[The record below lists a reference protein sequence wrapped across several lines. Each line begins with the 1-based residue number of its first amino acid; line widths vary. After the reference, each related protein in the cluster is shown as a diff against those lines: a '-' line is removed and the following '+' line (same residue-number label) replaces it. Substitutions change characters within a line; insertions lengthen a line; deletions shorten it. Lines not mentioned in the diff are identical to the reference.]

1 MKIEVGRKRIMSVLS
16 RNELLH
22 KYEKEIREI
31 DEINKNNKFKYIFEL
46 NRRLL
51 WNVEEEFV
59 ARDKMADS
67 LNIEFDFE
75 DVLKNN
81 IRMVGELGRK
91 FERYKW
97 LKRNLNDLWERIE
110 RVDEYNITNKK
121 KLFGFLLS
129 MLRRYGNCVIS
140 REDLPSYM
148 KNNESNLPE
157 VFASYAYDD
166 KFFTIL
172 IFFEFYF
179 QGIYLYFD
187 WMHHDKLEGE
197 MIKSELTEEMRNA
210 EQLLFLRSDQTELKL
225 PGRMIRGWCS
235 WELGNFYS
243 YCEEKGQVGSEKYIY
258 NLYDNDIDQNLQLAG
273 MRCYERVYNQ
283 RLEGRY
289 IGTFNIKNR
298 N

>member
-1 MKIEVGRKRIMSVLS
+1 MSVLS

-31 DEINKNNKFKYIFEL
+31 DEINKNNKFKHISEL

-129 MLRRYGNCVIS
+129 ILRRYGNCVIS

-148 KNNESNLPE
+148 KSNESNLPE

-210 EQLLFLRSDQTELKL
+210 EQLLFLRSAQTELKL

-235 WELGNFYS
+235 WDLGNFYS

-258 NLYDNDIDQNLQLAG
+258 NLYDNDMDQNLQLAG
-273 MRCYERVYNQ
+273 MKCYERVYNQ

-289 IGTFNIKNR
+289 IGAFNIKNGS
-298 N
+298 

>member
-1 MKIEVGRKRIMSVLS
+1 MSVLS

-31 DEINKNNKFKYIFEL
+31 DEINKNNKFKHISEL

-129 MLRRYGNCVIS
+129 ILRRYGNCVIS

-148 KNNESNLPE
+148 KSNESNLPE

-210 EQLLFLRSDQTELKL
+210 EQLLFLRSAQTELKL

-243 YCEEKGQVGSEKYIY
+243 YCEEKGQVGSEKY
-258 NLYDNDIDQNLQLAG
+258 
-273 MRCYERVYNQ
+273 M
-283 RLEGRY
+283 
-289 IGTFNIKNR
+289 F
-298 N
+298 

>member
-31 DEINKNNKFKYIFEL
+31 DEINKNNKFKHISEL

-121 KLFGFLLS
+121 KLCIVTTKESASYSF
-129 MLRRYGNCVIS
+129 NCV
-140 REDLPSYM
+140 
-148 KNNESNLPE
+148 
-157 VFASYAYDD
+157 VQFFAFRSLSLATSD
-166 KFFTIL
+166 FLNVSSIL
-172 IFFEFYF
+172 FSPFC
-179 QGIYLYFD
+179 
-187 WMHHDKLEGE
+187 
-197 MIKSELTEEMRNA
+197 S
-210 EQLLFLRSDQTELKL
+210 LRC
-225 PGRMIRGWCS
+225 PCI
-235 WELGNFYS
+235 NINYS
-243 YCEEKGQVGSEKYIY
+243 
-258 NLYDNDIDQNLQLAG
+258 
-273 MRCYERVYNQ
+273 
-283 RLEGRY
+283 
-289 IGTFNIKNR
+289 
-298 N
+298 